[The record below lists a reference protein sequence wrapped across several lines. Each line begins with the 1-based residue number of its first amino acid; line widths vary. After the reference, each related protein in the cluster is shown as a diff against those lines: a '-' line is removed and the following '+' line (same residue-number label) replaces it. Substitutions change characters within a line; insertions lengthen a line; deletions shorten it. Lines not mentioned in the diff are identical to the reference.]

1 MYSIGTVT
9 GATSYNWLVSNGISL
24 QIQPS
29 SGAGVGQ
36 GQKNIEIKTNAA
48 GTIAVNASNA
58 CGVGRNQNLSVTTVV
73 CPRIGDATAGLNL
86 LAYPN
91 PTSDVLNVAF
101 TSDKDQYYT
110 LRLLDVTGRVVMTDS
125 KVATE
130 GQNQAVVMVKGLA
143 SGIYS
148 LQFQMNGKSETVRIF
163 VD

>member
-1 MYSIGTVT
+1 
-9 GATSYNWLVSNGISL
+9 
-24 QIQPS
+24 
-29 SGAGVGQ
+29 
-36 GQKNIEIKTNAA
+36 
-48 GTIAVNASNA
+48 
-58 CGVGRNQNLSVTTVV
+58 
-73 CPRIGDATAGLNL
+73 L